1 MQLLNGLSFPVPR
14 EVSSILS
21 TSKAREELVVP
32 EIPMEEGHELRE
44 GQEEMEEGS
53 PRVVRLV
60 GELRLYIHMVRTLAS
75 QCYNTTLI
83 ATFAKCLSSLI

>member
-32 EIPMEEGHELRE
+32 EIPMEEG
-44 GQEEMEEGS
+44 QEEMEEGS

-60 GELRLYIHMVRTLAS
+60 GELRLYTHMVRTLAS
-75 QCYNTTLI
+75 QC
-83 ATFAKCLSSLI
+83 